1 MNCISDPK
9 AMHPTSCSENE
20 RREEKQPQRWG
31 YDERSRRSWY
41 PDAPPKTDDRRLRS
55 TFLSTT
61 IDNIPFKVSSRM
73 SLNTGAPSA
82 LTDCFRIWA
91 FNPCISTTSFRF
103 FQVQSILLTC
113 RCQTFTA

>member
-61 IDNIPFKVSSRM
+61 IDNIPAQYHGRAVSY
-73 SLNTGAPSA
+73 
-82 LTDCFRIWA
+82 
-91 FNPCISTTSFRF
+91 
-103 FQVQSILLTC
+103 
-113 RCQTFTA
+113 